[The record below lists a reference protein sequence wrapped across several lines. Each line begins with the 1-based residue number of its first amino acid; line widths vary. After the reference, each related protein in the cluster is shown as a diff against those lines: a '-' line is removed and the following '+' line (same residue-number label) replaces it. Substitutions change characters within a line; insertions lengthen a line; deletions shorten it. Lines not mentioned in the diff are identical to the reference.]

1 MPKALE
7 INDQDLIRR
16 IAREQKRRG
25 DKKST
30 KTASKLLTEYL
41 TLIEHGAVRGSE
53 ESEQPDAHLASA

>member
-7 INDQDLIRR
+7 ITDQDLIRR

-30 KTASKLLTEYL
+30 KTAGKLLTEYL
-41 TLIEHGAVRGSE
+41 TLIEHGAVKGADDSQ
-53 ESEQPDAHLASA
+53 QPTAHLASA